1 MKEVVKFLKGKKMDG
16 GKKWAIK
23 SKEVLK
29 TRAHTGG
36 GMSKKHDNYK
46 TISQCQKHD
55 FPS

>member
-46 TISQCQKHD
+46 TISQRQKHD